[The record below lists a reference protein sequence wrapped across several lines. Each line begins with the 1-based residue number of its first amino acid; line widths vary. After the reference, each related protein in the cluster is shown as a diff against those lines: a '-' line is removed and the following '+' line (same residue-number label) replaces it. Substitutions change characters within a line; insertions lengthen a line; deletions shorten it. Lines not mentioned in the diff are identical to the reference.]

1 MCGFVFVKYRYS
13 KNNKLHNNFFEKEC
27 NNFIRSRGPSY
38 QEIYKSNAMFIYQS
52 TLAIQSNSIKS
63 SNLSSIGS
71 KKFILY
77 NGEIYNFSKEKYNS
91 DTEFLSYLS
100 RIEILENELSEIDG
114 MYAIGEFLRINNDQ
128 IICNAFRDPVGEK
141 HLWYYFGE
149 DIFILS
155 SVPAIIR
162 KYLNNK
168 SNLSINKEAI
178 DDYLKRRHLISPV
191 EHPIKN
197 ISNLKPGHKLFF
209 KSDLWFLTE
218 TQYFQYDSFFSKDL
232 YVYLSKISQKEYNSE
247 FNKIFGETLE
257 SMEYAAAKDI
267 KSSCIVSGGL
277 DSSIVGGHFL
287 NKDQNI
293 NIYTMTFGAKDPV
306 SKSVKNILSNKYEN
320 KNISHKVI
328 ECNLDSYKKS
338 LLRSI
343 DILSSP
349 VNTHSIPSSYIVA
362 RNSKSD
368 DNLILYGGEG
378 ADEIFL
384 GYECYRNLNNQFS
397 DYNGITQKF
406 AFDKDLNQRVFSGNT
421 ENYINNFKESIKEFL
436 ISQNVFDPSQLNI
449 KVESFVD
456 IFIQLNNVGL
466 MSTDTVNSDLGIE
479 CRTPFVRKKL
489 MKFAISSP
497 ITKLINFD
505 PKFRA
510 NKVPIR
516 EKFIDYFGEKSIM
529 PKIGFAGFPNETK
542 AYLGDKKNWR
552 IWEFLGWKDYINFN
566 LDQSEEWKIINLEWF
581 LREIYT

>member
-1 MCGFVFVKYRYS
+1 MCGYVFVKYRYS
-13 KNNKLHNNFFEKEC
+13 NNNELQNNFFEKEC

-52 TLAIQSNSIKS
+52 TLAIQSDSIKS
-63 SNLSSIGS
+63 SNLNSIGS

-77 NGEIYNFSKEKYNS
+77 NGEIYNYKKEKYIS
-91 DTEFLSYLS
+91 DTEFISHLS
-100 RIEILENELSEIDG
+100 RDEILENELSEMDG
-114 MYAIGEFLRINNDQ
+114 MYAIGDFLRTNNDQ
-128 IICNAFRDPVGEK
+128 IICNAYRDPIGEK
-141 HLWYYFGE
+141 HLWYYLGE
-149 DIFILS
+149 DVFILS

-162 KYLNNK
+162 KYLTSK
-168 SNLSINKEAI
+168 SNLFINKDAI

-191 EHPIKN
+191 DHPIKN
-197 ISNLKPGHKLFF
+197 ILNLKPGHKLYF
-209 KSDLWFLTE
+209 KSDEWFLLE
-218 TQYFQYDSFFSKDL
+218 TQYFKYESFFSKDL
-232 YVYLSKISQKEYNSE
+232 YLYLSKISQKEYNNE

-257 SMEYAAAKDI
+257 SMQYTSAKNI
-267 KSSCIVSGGL
+267 KSSCIVSGGF
-277 DSSIVGGHFL
+277 DSSIVGGYFL
-287 NKDQNI
+287 DKEQTM
-293 NIYTMTFGAKDPV
+293 NIYTMTFGEKDPV
-306 SKSVKNILSNKYEN
+306 SKNVKNMMDTKYGK

-328 ECNLDSYKKS
+328 ECNLDSYKQT

-362 RNSKSD
+362 RNSQND

-397 DYNGITQKF
+397 DYNRINQNF
-406 AFDKDLNQRVFSGNT
+406 SFDNDLNQRVFSSKT
-421 ENYINNFKESIKEFL
+421 ENYINNFKKYTREFL
-436 ISQNVFDPSQLNI
+436 ASQNVLDPMQINI

-489 MKFAISSP
+489 LNFAISSP
-497 ITKLINFD
+497 VNRLINFD

-552 IWEFLGWKDYINFN
+552 IWEFLGWKDYVNFDLN
-566 LDQSEEWKIINLEWF
+566 QSEEWKIINLEWF
-581 LREIYT
+581 VRSIYT